1 MALLGAYVGQGIT
14 EGARSV
20 QQYERERPEREAR
33 REAAQNQA
41 ELSSLKLEEY
51 KANAPVRASQRT
63 NELAKL
69 EADTYQTNANLAK
82 QQSYDAFKMYDADG
96 DARHLNNW
104 LTTAKTNPVS
114 QRITTGMVRLDN
126 LTRTPEV
133 EKMLQQQGIKDIDG
147 FFSDPKL
154 TKSYVLGTRPD
165 GQHTLVDMN
174 RMYAMTGYAQY
185 TTNEQ
190 QKELAANFQLLGRLR
205 QGANLE
211 DLKQDDVVV
220 SELAESLGL
229 PRDEVYRMLKE
240 KPAAT
245 TGRAGSMIE
254 RVAEDLR
261 KADPELSYRDSLVQ
275 AKELT
280 SRGSTPRLTNEAAF
294 IEDYMANNP
303 EASRE
308 EALAAYRTAGKD
320 ERTSAIKNTE
330 YAEEA
335 KVGLDELFGGD
346 FLDADLS
353 NLSNKQIAEM
363 SQYVNRMEQ
372 VGGLEL
378 SNEDK
383 KAARSIRKL
392 MTVARTTGEKLT
404 AEQTGPIDSV
414 LRSVKSYISNNV
426 EGKDATTA
434 YEAFR
439 AISRNALF
447 GSQVSS
453 ADYAAFNSVVGSLKQ
468 QTGPVLMSLKTQL
481 EIIRDDMQAMAD
493 LNDPYVAKARFGV
506 SLDELDDI
514 TNAIQDRV
522 DIINR
527 IANGQPVEGI
537 TPVSDEGSGIK
548 VNPIATGDT
557 KEPGARKSLDEI
569 FGGQ

>member
-1 MALLGAYVGQGIT
+1 MAVNAYIGASIAQG
-14 EGARSV
+14 AANV
-20 QQYERERPEREAR
+20 QQYRSERPERDAR
-33 REAAQNQA
+33 RQAAQNQA
-41 ELSSLKLEEY
+41 KLSEMKLEEY
-51 KANAPVRASQRT
+51 EANAPVRASQRT
-63 NELAKL
+63 NELARL
-69 EADTYQTNANLAK
+69 EAETYQTNANLAK
-82 QQSYDAFKMYDADG
+82 QQSYDAFKMFDVDG

-104 LTTAKTNPVS
+104 LNTAKTNPVS
-114 QRITTGMVRLDN
+114 KNITAGMVRLDN

-165 GQHTLVDMN
+165 GQHALVDMN

-185 TTNEQ
+185 VTNEQ
-190 QKELAANFQLLGRLR
+190 QKELASSFQLIQRMR

-211 DLKQDDVVV
+211 ELKKDDAVVGEL
-220 SELAESLGL
+220 SEVLGL

-240 KPAAT
+240 EPKAS

-261 KADPELSYRDSLVQ
+261 ASNPELSYRESLVQ

-308 EALAAYRTAGKD
+308 DALAAYRTAGKD
-320 ERTSAIKNTE
+320 TRTSAIKNTE

-335 KVGLDELFGGD
+335 KIGLDEMFEGD

-353 NLSNKQIAEM
+353 NLNNKQIAEM
-363 SQYVNRMEQ
+363 SKYVNRLEQ
-372 VGGLEL
+372 VGDLEL

-447 GSQVSS
+447 GSQVSG

-493 LNDPYVAKARFGV
+493 LNDPYIAKARFGV

-537 TPVSDEGSGIK
+537 TPVTAESSGIK
-548 VNPIATGDT
+548 VNPIAPGSST
-557 KEPGARKSLDEI
+557 EPGARKSLDEI